1 MKSRANFRLLD
12 AKPCTQKASR
22 RNPPPDWNS
31 RQGTARVA
39 KGQSLRMPRTRS
51 GSRARRRP
59 PSGGRRGR
67 PRGGPAAGRRWRA
80 PRRGRWAWLPRRVPG
95 RGRSCLQRCSRRGC
109 ICNSGS
115 NCAPSGSKPRTTPL
129 RHGHPH
135 GNSPPSLHTIPPA
148 PTARPRRRHLRRAPR
163 PQSRGPS
170 PGSARPRPAGRR
182 SAGAR
187 GHGVRR
193 ADPKMPRA
201 APAASPPGQ
210 RPSAS
215 PRPRAT
221 PRGPLLRIGRGRRAE
236 DLPPSVGPPPR
247 AAAPPRAPAPRAE
260 APGWPRGIGPGPRSC
275 ARRRA
280 IGQGPHPA

>member
-39 KGQSLRMPRTRS
+39 KGQS
-51 GSRARRRP
+51 RR
-59 PSGGRRGR
+59 
-67 PRGGPAAGRRWRA
+67 AAGGAVAHEAGLRQVGDGEHLA
-80 PRRGRWAWLPRRVPG
+80 GG
-95 RGRSCLQRCSRRGC
+95 DG
-109 ICNSGS
+109 
-115 NCAPSGSKPRTTPL
+115 PRTTPL
-129 RHGHPH
+129 RRGHPH
-135 GNSPPSLHTIPPA
+135 GNSPPSPHTSPPA
-148 PTARPRRRHLRRAPR
+148 PTARPHRRHLRRATR

-182 SAGAR
+182 SAGACC
-187 GHGVRR
+187 HGVRR
-193 ADPKMPRA
+193 ADPKMPPRA
-201 APAASPPGQ
+201 APAASPPGR

-236 DLPPSVGPPPR
+236 DLPP
-247 AAAPPRAPAPRAE
+247 PRAPAPRAE
-260 APGWPRGIGPGPRSC
+260 VPGWPRGSGPGPRSC

-280 IGQGPHPA
+280 IGEGPHPA

>member
-39 KGQSLRMPRTRS
+39 KGQS
-51 GSRARRRP
+51 RARAAEAARGEDRR
-59 PSGGRRGR
+59 
-67 PRGGPAAGRRWRA
+67 AAGGAVAHEAGLRQVGDGEHLA
-80 PRRGRWAWLPRRVPG
+80 GG
-95 RGRSCLQRCSRRGC
+95 DG
-109 ICNSGS
+109 
-115 NCAPSGSKPRTTPL
+115 PRTTPL

-135 GNSPPSLHTIPPA
+135 GNSPPSPHTSPPA
-148 PTARPRRRHLRRAPR
+148 PTARPRRRHLCRAPR

-201 APAASPPGQ
+201 APAASPPGR

-280 IGQGPHPA
+280 IGQGPG